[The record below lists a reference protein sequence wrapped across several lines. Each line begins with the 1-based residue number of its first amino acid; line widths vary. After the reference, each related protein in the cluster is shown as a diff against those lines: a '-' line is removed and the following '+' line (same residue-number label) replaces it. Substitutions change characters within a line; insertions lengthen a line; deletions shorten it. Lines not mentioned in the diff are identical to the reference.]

1 MQSLLPRMFFAGCLQ
16 VAGQTSRSRTGKSAR
31 LAGKRAEREL
41 EKLLL
46 SWGLN
51 VSRVAMSGALKES
64 CLVGDKRMYQGDL
77 KLTVGGKT
85 YDIESKRHANLKP
98 YYERDLQYI
107 EGFCY
112 LLSEENLYKYLCGEV
127 ASFLTK
133 PDKRL
138 KKLHNFF
145 NQDDSHIVA
154 MKVNY
159 KPWLFAVRED
169 VWEELKG
176 VIDN

>member
-1 MQSLLPRMFFAGCLQ
+1 MSG
-16 VAGQTSRSRTGKSAR
+16 GSTRSRIGKSAR

-46 SWGLN
+46 SWGLD
-51 VSRVAMSGALKES
+51 VKRVAMSGALKES
-64 CLVGDKRMYQGDL
+64 SLIGDRRMYQGDL
-77 KLTVGGKT
+77 KLIIGGKT
-85 YDIESKRHANLKP
+85 YDIESKRHASIKP
-98 YYERDLQYI
+98 YYERDLQHI
-107 EGFCY
+107 EGFCF
-112 LLSEENLYKYLCGEV
+112 LLSQENLYRHLCGEV
-127 ASFLTK
+127 TSFQTK

-138 KKLHNFF
+138 KKLHDFF
-145 NQDDSHIVA
+145 DQDDSHIVA

-169 VWEELKG
+169 IWKELRG